1 MTRRIVLFD
10 GICEFC
16 NWSVQFIIQRDPNA
30 LFSFASL
37 QSEVGQALLTEH
49 GLPLNTDSIVLL
61 ENEQHYVESTAILK
75 ITRHLHRLY
84 PLLYAAIIIPQ
95 PVRNRMYRFI
105 ANHRYAWFGKTNK
118 CTLPSKD
125 VQSRFLS

>member
-37 QSEVGQALLTEH
+37 QSEVGQALLTEY

-84 PLLYAAIIIPQ
+84 PLFYAAIIIPQ